1 MTKANEEAILIKEK
15 QQEKERQEKEKIK
28 KHALEKERVTEKRK
42 KHLKLK
48 HEQKQKQIQTM
59 IDRAVEHLENTKN
72 TEDARLEK
80 AVKQREEKEDA
91 SREAKAKRRAQEVIA
106 IDKSRQHQLA
116 RKRELAAAEKK
127 ADREMAKEWM
137 AHNKKMIAK
146 ERQKEQLI
154 SKRNRNNA
162 AALNK
167 MATKL
172 KKEKIAEREATK
184 AHYNNL
190 YAEQDKEQEKFD
202 RYVEKEIQ
210 EYGKA
215 GKNVKALAHALRKGT
230 DLMSAF

>member
-127 ADREMAKEWM
+127 ADRETAKEWM

-154 SKRNRNNA
+154 SKRNRKNA

-184 AHYNNL
+184 A
-190 YAEQDKEQEKFD
+190 Q
-202 RYVEKEIQ
+202 
-210 EYGKA
+210 
-215 GKNVKALAHALRKGT
+215 
-230 DLMSAF
+230 